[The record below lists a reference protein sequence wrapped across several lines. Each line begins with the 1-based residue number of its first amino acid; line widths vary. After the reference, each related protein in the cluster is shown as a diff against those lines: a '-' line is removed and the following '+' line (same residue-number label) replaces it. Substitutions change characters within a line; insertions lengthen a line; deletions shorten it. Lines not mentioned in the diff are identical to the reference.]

1 MAMATNKGLEEP
13 EDLAEFWMHS
23 FLVMLNF
30 LGTGGSERFDG
41 IVTLLQKFDPTAH
54 CTR

>member
-1 MAMATNKGLEEP
+1 
-13 EDLAEFWMHS
+13 MHS

-54 CTR
+54 CTH